1 MSTHEFLVDFILFLG
16 VTITLVPLFRSV
28 KLSPILAYLLGGILA
43 GPWCLELITDITSVF
58 KLAELGIILLLF
70 VIGLEIS
77 PRRLSA
83 LKKKIFIDGGLQMSI
98 TTIVFMYICHLF
110 NLTIQESFVI
120 SISLSLSS
128 TAFVLEYLKD
138 SKQLTL
144 SHGQMSFSILLFQD
158 IVIIP
163 ILAFLPFLTPKL
175 DQEMPLSFSDFTMR
189 TLVLLTILIVGRF
202 IVRPTIGW
210 VKNHQ
215 PQEIFTATC
224 LILVIG
230 MALIVEEIGLTKPLG
245 AFLAGIILAESD
257 FHTEVEK
264 VIHPIKVML
273 IGIFFMAFG
282 IEFNLNFFFANWE
295 MILILNFAYIFVKF
309 IILMPLGK
317 IMLGHFKSGIKL
329 GLLMGQGGEFGIV
342 IISGAYHLNI
352 LSHDL
357 NIILVSLFTSSLL
370 FAPILAKI
378 SEYVRV
384 AHHDPDI
391 SNHEKESIKNL
402 AKD

>member
-16 VTITLVPLFRSV
+16 VTITLVPLFRLI
-28 KLSPILAYLLGGILA
+28 KLSPILAYLIGGIIV
-43 GPWCLELITDITSVF
+43 GPWGMAFITDITSVF
-58 KLAELGIILLLF
+58 KLAELGVILLLF

-83 LKKKIFIDGGLQMSI
+83 LKNKIFIDGGIQMFV
-98 TTIVFMYICHLF
+98 TTFIFTIIVNHFLNNYV
-110 NLTIQESFVI
+110 QSFVVAI
-120 SISLSLSS
+120 ALSLSS

-158 IVIIP
+158 IIIIP
-163 ILAFLPFLTPKL
+163 VLAFLPFLTPNANEQI
-175 DQEMPLSFSDFTMR
+175 DISFIDFSMR
-189 TLVLLTILIVGRF
+189 CLILLGIILVGRYM
-202 IVRPTIGW
+202 IRPSVGW
-210 VKNHQ
+210 IKKHQ

-230 MALIVEEIGLTKPLG
+230 MALVVEEIGLTKPLG
-245 AFLAGIILAESD
+245 AFLAGIFLSDSD

-282 IEFNLNFFFANWE
+282 IEFNLKYFFEHWQLILLLNGTYLLVKFSILVPLGR
-295 MILILNFAYIFVKF
+295 MILSNYTSA
-309 IILMPLGK
+309 
-317 IMLGHFKSGIKL
+317 IKL
-329 GLLMGQGGEFGIV
+329 GLILCQGGEFGIV
-342 IISGAYHLNI
+342 IISGANHLEIIDTNT
-352 LSHDL
+352 

-370 FAPILAKI
+370 VAPILAKV
-378 SEYVRV
+378 SELVKSTHY
-384 AHHDPDI
+384 
-391 SNHEKESIKNL
+391 ESKKVYDSDSSQKL
-402 AKD
+402 KK